1 MPAKKKKA
9 VLLNKFREGGFDFH
23 VYADETQVFQGRKKL
38 GAIVGM
44 KESSGRHCF
53 RLGFDQRRRPRT
65 YRGRQQAAEALR
77 LIDRLVRE
85 SERHQLSAEELIIRS
100 WDAKPHAS
108 PTQLR

>member
-9 VLLNKFREGGFDFH
+9 APLKKLREGGFEFH
-23 VYADETQVFQGRKKL
+23 VYAEETQVFHGRKNL
-38 GAIVGM
+38 GTIVGM

-53 RLGFDQRRRPRT
+53 RLGFDKRRQPRT

-85 SERHQLSAEELIIRS
+85 AEKQKLSAQQLIVRS

-108 PTQLR
+108 PSQLR